1 MPSRI
6 LATLCVALAIVSVAL
21 VLYINGTF
29 FYMIATKQMAS
40 DMASHIIDAKLVVEN
55 KVEVIYK
62 VSIGSK
68 VNISS
73 KKEPGRY
80 RPQPHPVFHY
90 ALITVKRLLN
100 LYSYEMAWWYTMMAS
115 QIITLA
121 LTTYLVQLGI
131 TKIRLRWCI
140 STIFGSMLLISS
152 SIYIPW
158 YSPNMYVGYL
168 NGNIYHNSTSIIAK
182 PIAYLTMI
190 TMTTWLN
197 KPVHVPHTRFVIL
210 TSIMVVI
217 SALAKP
223 NIPLAIIPAWTLLIG
238 FWWSTDQSRGWRHY
252 VIYLIPVFM
261 VALVMFWQAQIRFDA
276 SNTYGISWWY
286 VAQSTTPNPLISL
299 CLTVAFPIS
308 MMVFYPHIRQEK
320 LFQLTFVS
328 FVVAVFTYWLM
339 YETRNPFHNNFS
351 WGARIMGSALFAL
364 ACAHLLNAYH
374 HITTKGDIVRFSLA
388 TSIFTAHILSGI
400 LYTIQ
405 VYQSKYPF
413 I

>member
-1 MPSRI
+1 MS
-6 LATLCVALAIVSVAL
+6 
-21 VLYINGTF
+21 
-29 FYMIATKQMAS
+29 S
-40 DMASHIIDAKLVVEN
+40 DMAAHIIDTKLVVEN

-90 ALITVKRLLN
+90 ALFTTKKLLN

-115 QIITLA
+115 QVITLA

-131 TKIRLRWCI
+131 TKTRLKWCI
-140 STIFGSMLLISS
+140 SAIFASMLMIAS
-152 SIYIPW
+152 SIYMPW
-158 YSPNMYVGYL
+158 YSPNMYIGYL

-182 PIAYLTMI
+182 PIAYLALIAMAA
-190 TMTTWLN
+190 WLS
-197 KPVHVPHTRFVIL
+197 KPANTPHTKFVIL
-210 TSIMVVI
+210 TSGIVVM
-217 SALAKP
+217 STLAKP
-223 NIPLAIIPAWTLLIG
+223 NIPLALIPAWTLLIG
-238 FWWSTDQSRGWRHY
+238 MWFVTDRSRKWHQY
-252 VIYLIPVFM
+252 IVYLVPAVM
-261 VALVMFWQAQIRFDA
+261 VVLVMYWQASIRFNSDN
-276 SNTYGISWWY
+276 SFGIAWWY
-286 VAQSTTPNPLISL
+286 VAQATTPNPLISL

-308 MMVFYPHIRQEK
+308 VVLLYPQIRHDK
-320 LFQLTFVS
+320 LFQLTGMS
-328 FVVAVFTYWLM
+328 FVVAVLTYWLM
-339 YETRNPFHNNFS
+339 YETRNPFHNNFG

-364 ACAHLLNAYH
+364 ACAHLLKAYQ
-374 HITTKGDIVRFSLA
+374 HIVHTRDMVRFGVA
-388 TSIFTAHILSGI
+388 TSILLAHVLSGI